1 MSAKI
6 LNSDFYLICPLVIN
20 DWVAFSKNI
29 EHRMWSEYSKY
40 RSYSIKPLLASFLGA
55 CQADDF
61 PISKGL
67 QFQGKLQNSGDKLIS
82 SLVDTKNSFF
92 FVNKKGEKIQ
102 GIGDSYCLSSTTQ
115 LYVSPNRSCA
125 LYLIKLVPAS
135 ISILDEV
142 VSAAYIL
149 HKVDHKQVPSIC
161 SENSYSK
168 ITIRDII
175 ETTLPHGGYLWE
187 SDSRFISATYA
198 RVDASSGDFNIDEVK
213 QALVRLSLCKDEK
226 YKINESEARKILPV
240 FDNILTSSSR
250 EGFAAIALSNDPENE
265 LPFIADFGS
274 VFSQSYLPLYLATT
288 LVDQLYVSAI
298 RNLDKVATDVK
309 ERDYLREA
317 HLVLVIPPSQYEH
330 LNKQMAQILQ
340 GRNLNEKYETIRD
353 SITSRKELIEY
364 ERLQVEKENQRIAV
378 ERKAQDDKLRR
389 CEEERRDARDR
400 RINFLLGFI
409 GVGQVIF
416 AILQLLGANNV
427 MGVNIANSFALNI
440 ITIAMLS
447 IFTALIICL
456 IVRLFTWKKRN

>member
-1 MSAKI
+1 M
-6 LNSDFYLICPLVIN
+6 
-20 DWVAFSKNI
+20 
-29 EHRMWSEYSKY
+29 
-40 RSYSIKPLLASFLGA
+40 
-55 CQADDF
+55 
-61 PISKGL
+61 
-67 QFQGKLQNSGDKLIS
+67 
-82 SLVDTKNSFF
+82 
-92 FVNKKGEKIQ
+92 
-102 GIGDSYCLSSTTQ
+102 
-115 LYVSPNRSCA
+115 
-125 LYLIKLVPAS
+125 
-135 ISILDEV
+135 
-142 VSAAYIL
+142 
-149 HKVDHKQVPSIC
+149 
-161 SENSYSK
+161 
-168 ITIRDII
+168 
-175 ETTLPHGGYLWE
+175 
-187 SDSRFISATYA
+187 
-198 RVDASSGDFNIDEVK
+198 
-213 QALVRLSLCKDEK
+213 
-226 YKINESEARKILPV
+226 
-240 FDNILTSSSR
+240 
-250 EGFAAIALSNDPENE
+250 
-265 LPFIADFGS
+265 
-274 VFSQSYLPLYLATT
+274 
-288 LVDQLYVSAI
+288 DQLYVSAI